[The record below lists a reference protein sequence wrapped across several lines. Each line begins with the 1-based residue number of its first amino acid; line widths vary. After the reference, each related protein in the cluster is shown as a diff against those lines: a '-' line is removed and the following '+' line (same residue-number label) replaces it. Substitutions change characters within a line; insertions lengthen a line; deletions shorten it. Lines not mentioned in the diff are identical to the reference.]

1 MHYVYWVGL
10 GWIGL
15 DWVGLDWVIDFRS
28 TFDSCSVRRAL
39 CPGRVRS
46 RHHPLS
52 RRPFLFLL
60 LFLEH
65 PWGHWTQKCGPW
77 WLPGGSLVA
86 PWWIPVMG
94 RDFLYTQKTSGFTL
108 RFAFGWRA
116 NGPRPPTYPPHPPT
130 YGFMAQFFTTCII
143 FSSFF
148 EKMLPALGGDH
159 IFEHQPIRFCIKNT
173 TFPTPIRKE
182 KE

>member
-1 MHYVYWVGL
+1 MFGGVNSTTNNNDIFLFPLLFGPRFIGWVG
-10 GWIGL
+10 GW
-15 DWVGLDWVIDFRS
+15 FRRNP
-28 TFDSCSVRRAL
+28 TIAEFFNKKTAT
-39 CPGRVRS
+39 
-46 RHHPLS
+46 
-52 RRPFLFLL
+52 
-60 LFLEH
+60 
-65 PWGHWTQKCGPW
+65 WIQKCAPR
-77 WLPGGSLVA
+77 WLLGGSLAA
-86 PWWIPVMG
+86 PRWIVVMG

-148 EKMLPALGGDH
+148 EKMLLALGGDH
-159 IFEHQPIRFCIKNT
+159 IFEHQPIGFCIKNT
-173 TFPTPIRKE
+173 TFSTPIGKE